1 MEFLNYFSNVFTFG
15 NILILILGT
24 VGGLLLGAAP
34 GLSPTMAVALLIP
47 FTFKMSPDQGLIML
61 GAVYTATVA
70 GGAISAILLKIPGA
84 PANIATVMDGY
95 PMAQSG
101 KSKEA
106 LHYCFISSFVG
117 GVIGILVL
125 IFFTP
130 MLANVALKFGPSH
143 MFWIAIF
150 GVTVIATLDS
160 NSIIKGLFSGALG
173 LWLATIGYDSVLG
186 VERFVFNPVFSGGIN
201 IIAALVGLF
210 AIPQV
215 LAMLEKKHNISDQ
228 FQMEKKS
235 LFKSIKYNLSRFKAL
250 IVGSVTGVIIGLIP
264 GAGGQIAGLVSYDQ
278 IKKISKN
285 KENFG
290 KGEPDGIIAAES
302 ANNAMVGPSL
312 VPLLTLGVP
321 GSPTAAVLLGG
332 LLIHGMFPGP
342 NLFTIYAETTWT
354 FINSLL
360 VAQFLM
366 LAFGLYISG
375 LAKYVIKTPVNYMA
389 AAITILA
396 IFGTYSVQHN
406 FADVM
411 VMLFLGVSMF
421 FLSKFGFTAAPI
433 VLGLIL
439 GPIAETNFS
448 QAKIIADTQNGIFD
462 YLTTGSLNLTIISL
476 CIMSILYGLFTEIK
490 KKTNDK
496 DQ

>member
-1 MEFLNYFSNVFTFG
+1 MEFLNYFSNVFTFA
-15 NILILILGT
+15 NILILVLGT
-24 VGGLLLGAAP
+24 IGGLLMGAAP

-47 FTFKMSPDQGLIML
+47 FTFKMSPEQGLIML

-95 PMAQSG
+95 PMAKNG
-101 KSKEA
+101 RSKEA
-106 LHYCFISSFVG
+106 LHYCFISSFIG

-130 MLANVALKFGPSH
+130 VLANFALKFGPSH

-160 NSIIKGLFSGALG
+160 NSILKGLFSGAMG

-186 VERFVFNPVFSGGIN
+186 VERFVFNPIFSGGIN

-215 LAMLEKKHNISDQ
+215 LSMLEDKQNKPSDQ
-228 FQMEKKS
+228 FEMEKRS
-235 LFKSIKYNLSRFKAL
+235 LYQSFIYNISRVKAL
-250 IVGSVTGVIIGLIP
+250 IVGSVSGTIIGLIP

-278 IKKISKN
+278 IKKISSN
-285 KENFG
+285 RENFG

-332 LLIHGMFPGP
+332 LLIHGMFPGA
-342 NLFTIYAETTWT
+342 NLFTVYAETTWT

-360 VAQFLM
+360 VAQFMM
-366 LAFGLYISG
+366 LIFGLYISG
-375 LAKYVIKTPVNYMA
+375 LAKYVIKTPANYMA

-406 FADVM
+406 FADVI

-439 GPIAETNFS
+439 GPIAEINFS
-448 QAKIIADTQNGIFD
+448 QAKIIADTQEGIFN
-462 YLTTGSLNLTIISL
+462 YLTSGALNLTIISL
-476 CIMSILYGLFTEIK
+476 CLISILYGVFIEIK
-490 KKTNDK
+490 KKNND
-496 DQ
+496 

>member
-1 MEFLNYFSNVFTFG
+1 MEFLDYLTNVFTFG
-15 NILILILGT
+15 NILILVLGT
-24 VGGLLLGAAP
+24 IGGLLMGAAP

-95 PMAQSG
+95 PMAKNG

-106 LHYCFISSFVG
+106 LHYCFISSFIGGLVG
-117 GVIGILVL
+117 IIIL

-130 MLANVALKFGPSH
+130 ILANFALKFGPSH

-160 NSIIKGLFSGALG
+160 NSIIKGLFSGAVG

-186 VERFVFNPVFSGGIN
+186 VERFVFNPIFSGGIN

-215 LAMLEKKHNISDQ
+215 LLMIEKKQLASDQ

-235 LFKSIKYNLSRFKAL
+235 LIDSIVYTLSRIKAL
-250 IVGSVTGVIIGLIP
+250 IVGSVSGVIIGLIP

-285 KENFG
+285 KENIG

-332 LLIHGMFPGP
+332 LLIHGMFPGA

-366 LAFGLYISG
+366 LIFGLYISG
-375 LAKYVIKTPVNYMA
+375 LAKYVIRTPSNYMA

-406 FADVM
+406 FADVI

-421 FLSKFGFTAAPI
+421 FLSKFGFTAAPM

-439 GPIAETNFS
+439 GPIAEINFS
-448 QAKIIADTQNGIFD
+448 QAKIIADTQNGIFS
-462 YLTTGSLNLTIISL
+462 YLTTGSLNLVIISL
-476 CIMSILYGLFTEIK
+476 CIISIIYGIITEVK
-490 KKTNDK
+490 KNKK
-496 DQ
+496 

>member
-1 MEFLNYFSNVFTFG
+1 MEFLDYLANVFTFG
-15 NILILILGT
+15 NILILVLGT
-24 VGGLLLGAAP
+24 IGGLLMGAAP

-95 PMAQSG
+95 PMAKNG

-106 LHYCFISSFVG
+106 LHYCFISSFIGGLVG
-117 GVIGILVL
+117 IIIL

-130 MLANVALKFGPSH
+130 ILANFALKFGPSH

-160 NSIIKGLFSGALG
+160 NSIIKGLFSGAVG

-186 VERFVFNPVFSGGIN
+186 VERFVFNPIFSGGIN

-215 LAMLEKKHNISDQ
+215 LLMIEKKQLASDQ

-235 LFKSIKYNLSRFKAL
+235 LIDSIVYTLSRIKAL
-250 IVGSVTGVIIGLIP
+250 IVGSVSGVIIGLIP

-332 LLIHGMFPGP
+332 LLIHGMFPGA

-366 LAFGLYISG
+366 LIFGLYISG
-375 LAKYVIKTPVNYMA
+375 LAKYVIRTPSNYMA

-406 FADVM
+406 FADVI

-421 FLSKFGFTAAPI
+421 FLSKFGFTAAPM

-439 GPIAETNFS
+439 GPIAEINFS
-448 QAKIIADTQNGIFD
+448 QAKIIADTQNGIFS
-462 YLTTGSLNLTIISL
+462 YLTTGSLNLVIISL
-476 CIMSILYGLFTEIK
+476 CIISIIYGIITEVK
-490 KKTNDK
+490 KNKK
-496 DQ
+496 

>member
-1 MEFLNYFSNVFTFG
+1 MEFLDYFSNVFTFG
-15 NILILILGT
+15 NILILVLGT
-24 VGGLLLGAAP
+24 IGGLLMGAAP

-95 PMAQSG
+95 PMAKNG

-117 GVIGILVL
+117 GVVGIIIL

-130 MLANVALKFGPSH
+130 LLANFALKFGPSH

-160 NSIIKGLFSGALG
+160 NSIIKGLFSGAIG

-186 VERFVFNPVFSGGIN
+186 VERFVFNPIFSGGIN

-215 LAMLEKKHNISDQ
+215 LSMIEKKQGKSDQ
-228 FQMEKKS
+228 FMMEKKS
-235 LFKSIKYNLSRFKAL
+235 LLQSIIYNLSRFKAL

-278 IKKISKN
+278 IKKLSKK

-342 NLFTIYAETTWT
+342 YLFTIYAETTWT

-360 VAQFLM
+360 IAQIMM

-375 LAKYVIKTPVNYMA
+375 LAKYVIKTPSNYMA

-406 FADVM
+406 FADVI

-448 QAKIIADTQNGIFD
+448 QAKIIADTQNGIFS
-462 YLTTGSLNLTIISL
+462 YLTTGSLNLIIISL
-476 CIMSILYGLFTEIK
+476 CIISIIYGVITEVK
-490 KKTNDK
+490 KNKK
-496 DQ
+496 W

>member
-1 MEFLNYFSNVFTFG
+1 MEFLDYLTNVFTFG
-15 NILILILGT
+15 NILILVLGT
-24 VGGLLLGAAP
+24 IGGLLMGAAP

-95 PMAQSG
+95 PMAKNG

-106 LHYCFISSFVG
+106 LHYCFISSFIGGLVG
-117 GVIGILVL
+117 IIIL

-130 MLANVALKFGPSH
+130 ILANFALKFGPSH

-160 NSIIKGLFSGALG
+160 NSIIKGLFSGAVG

-186 VERFVFNPVFSGGIN
+186 VERFVFNPIFSGGIN

-215 LAMLEKKHNISDQ
+215 LLMIEKKQLASDQ

-235 LFKSIKYNLSRFKAL
+235 LVDSIVYTLSRIKAL
-250 IVGSVTGVIIGLIP
+250 IVGSVSGVIIGLIP

-332 LLIHGMFPGP
+332 LLIHGMFPGA

-366 LAFGLYISG
+366 LIFGLYISG
-375 LAKYVIKTPVNYMA
+375 LAKYVIRTPSNYMA

-406 FADVM
+406 FADVI

-421 FLSKFGFTAAPI
+421 FLSKFGFTAAPM

-439 GPIAETNFS
+439 GPIAEINFS
-448 QAKIIADTQNGIFD
+448 QAKIIADTQNGIFS
-462 YLTTGSLNLTIISL
+462 YLTTGSLNLVIISL
-476 CIMSILYGLFTEIK
+476 CIISIIYGIITEVK
-490 KKTNDK
+490 KNKK
-496 DQ
+496 

>member
-24 VGGLLLGAAP
+24 IGGLLMGAAP

-61 GAVYTATVA
+61 GAVYTSTVA

-95 PMAQSG
+95 PMAKNG
-101 KSKEA
+101 RSKEA
-106 LHYCFISSFVG
+106 LHYCFISSFIG
-117 GVIGILVL
+117 GIIGIFVL

-130 MLANVALKFGPSH
+130 VLANFALKFGPSH

-160 NSIIKGLFSGALG
+160 NSILKGLFSGAMG

-186 VERFVFNPVFSGGIN
+186 VERFVFNPIFSGGIN

-215 LAMLEKKHNISDQ
+215 LSMLEDKQNKPSDQ
-228 FQMEKKS
+228 FEMEKRS
-235 LFKSIKYNLSRFKAL
+235 LYQSFIYNISRVKAL
-250 IVGSVTGVIIGLIP
+250 IVGSVSGTIIGLIP

-278 IKKISKN
+278 IKKISSN
-285 KENFG
+285 RENFG

-312 VPLLTLGVP
+312 VPLLTLGIP

-332 LLIHGMFPGP
+332 LLIHGMFPGA
-342 NLFTIYAETTWT
+342 NLFTVYAETTWT

-360 VAQFLM
+360 VAQFMM
-366 LAFGLYISG
+366 LIFGLYISG
-375 LAKYVIKTPVNYMA
+375 LAKYVIKTPANYMA

-406 FADVM
+406 FADVI

-439 GPIAETNFS
+439 GPIAEINFS
-448 QAKIIADTQNGIFD
+448 QAKIIADTQEGIFN
-462 YLTTGSLNLTIISL
+462 YLTSGALNLTIISL
-476 CIMSILYGLFTEIK
+476 CLISILYGVFIEIK
-490 KKTNDK
+490 KKNND
-496 DQ
+496 

>member
-1 MEFLNYFSNVFTFG
+1 MEFLNYFSNVFTFA
-15 NILILILGT
+15 NILILVLGT
-24 VGGLLLGAAP
+24 IGGLLMGAAP

-47 FTFKMSPDQGLIML
+47 FTFKMSPEQGLIML

-95 PMAQSG
+95 PMAKNG
-101 KSKEA
+101 RSKEA
-106 LHYCFISSFVG
+106 LHYCFISSFIG
-117 GVIGILVL
+117 GVIGIFVL

-130 MLANVALKFGPSH
+130 VLANFALKFGPSH

-160 NSIIKGLFSGALG
+160 NSILKGLFSGAMG

-186 VERFVFNPVFSGGIN
+186 VERFVFNPIFSGGIN

-215 LAMLEKKHNISDQ
+215 LSMLEDKQNKPSDQ
-228 FQMEKKS
+228 FEMEKRS
-235 LFKSIKYNLSRFKAL
+235 LYQSFIYNISRVKAL
-250 IVGSVTGVIIGLIP
+250 IVGSVSGTIIGLIP

-278 IKKISKN
+278 IKKISSN
-285 KENFG
+285 RENFG

-332 LLIHGMFPGP
+332 LLIHGMFPGA
-342 NLFTIYAETTWT
+342 NLFTVYAETTWT

-360 VAQFLM
+360 VAQFMM
-366 LAFGLYISG
+366 LIFGLYISG
-375 LAKYVIKTPVNYMA
+375 LAKYVIKTPANYMA

-406 FADVM
+406 FADVI

-439 GPIAETNFS
+439 GPIAEINFS
-448 QAKIIADTQNGIFD
+448 QAKIIADTQEGIFN
-462 YLTTGSLNLTIISL
+462 YLTSGALNLTIISL
-476 CIMSILYGLFTEIK
+476 CLISILYGVFIEIK
-490 KKTNDK
+490 KKNND
-496 DQ
+496 

>member
-1 MEFLNYFSNVFTFG
+1 MEFLNYFSNVFTFA
-15 NILILILGT
+15 NIVILVLGT
-24 VGGLLLGAAP
+24 IGGLLLGAAP

-47 FTFKMSPDQGLIML
+47 FTFKMSPEQGLIML

-95 PMAQSG
+95 PMAKNG
-101 KSKEA
+101 RSKEA
-106 LHYCFISSFVG
+106 LHYCFISSFIG
-117 GVIGILVL
+117 GVIGIFVL

-130 MLANVALKFGPSH
+130 VLANFALKFGPSH

-160 NSIIKGLFSGALG
+160 NSILKGLFSGAMG

-186 VERFVFNPVFSGGIN
+186 VERFVFNPIFSGGIN

-215 LAMLEKKHNISDQ
+215 LSMLEDKQNKPSDQ
-228 FQMEKKS
+228 FEMEKRS
-235 LFKSIKYNLSRFKAL
+235 LYQSFIYNISRVKAL
-250 IVGSVTGVIIGLIP
+250 IVGSVSGTIIGLIP

-278 IKKISKN
+278 IKKISSN
-285 KENFG
+285 RENFG

-332 LLIHGMFPGP
+332 LLIHGMFPGA
-342 NLFTIYAETTWT
+342 NLFTVYAETTWT

-360 VAQFLM
+360 VAQFMM
-366 LAFGLYISG
+366 LIFGLYISG
-375 LAKYVIKTPVNYMA
+375 LAKYVIKTPANYMA

-406 FADVM
+406 FADVI

-439 GPIAETNFS
+439 GPIAEINFS
-448 QAKIIADTQNGIFD
+448 QAKIIADTQEGIFN
-462 YLTTGSLNLTIISL
+462 YLTSGALNLTIISL
-476 CIMSILYGLFTEIK
+476 CLISILYGVFIEIK
-490 KKTNDK
+490 KKNND
-496 DQ
+496 

>member
-24 VGGLLLGAAP
+24 IGGLLMGAAP

-61 GAVYTATVA
+61 GAVYTSTVA

-95 PMAQSG
+95 PMAKNG
-101 KSKEA
+101 RSKEA
-106 LHYCFISSFVG
+106 LHYCFISSFIG
-117 GVIGILVL
+117 GVIGIFVL

-130 MLANVALKFGPSH
+130 VLANFALKFGPSH

-160 NSIIKGLFSGALG
+160 NSILKGLFSGAIG

-186 VERFVFNPVFSGGIN
+186 VERFVFNPIFSGGIN

-210 AIPQV
+210 AIPQA
-215 LAMLEKKHNISDQ
+215 LSMLEDKQNKPSDQ
-228 FQMEKKS
+228 FAMEKRS
-235 LFKSIKYNLSRFKAL
+235 LYQSFIYNISRVKAL
-250 IVGSVTGVIIGLIP
+250 IVGSVSGTIIGLIP

-278 IKKISKN
+278 IKKISSN
-285 KENFG
+285 RENFG

-332 LLIHGMFPGP
+332 LLIHGMFPGA
-342 NLFTIYAETTWT
+342 NLFTVYAETTWT

-360 VAQFLM
+360 VAQFMM
-366 LAFGLYISG
+366 LIFGLYISG
-375 LAKYVIKTPVNYMA
+375 LAKYVIKTPANYMA

-406 FADVM
+406 FADVI

-439 GPIAETNFS
+439 GPIAEINFS
-448 QAKIIADTQNGIFD
+448 QAKIIADTQEGIFN
-462 YLTTGSLNLTIISL
+462 YLTSGALNLIIISL
-476 CIMSILYGLFTEIK
+476 CLISILYGVFIEIK
-490 KKTNDK
+490 KKNND
-496 DQ
+496 

>member
-1 MEFLNYFSNVFTFG
+1 MEFLNYFSNVFTFA
-15 NILILILGT
+15 NILILVLGT
-24 VGGLLLGAAP
+24 IGGLLLGAAP

-47 FTFKMSPDQGLIML
+47 FTFKMSPEQGLIML

-95 PMAQSG
+95 PMAKNG
-101 KSKEA
+101 RSKEA
-106 LHYCFISSFVG
+106 LHYCFISSFIG
-117 GVIGILVL
+117 GVIGIFVL

-130 MLANVALKFGPSH
+130 VLANFALKFGPSH

-160 NSIIKGLFSGALG
+160 NSILKGLFSGAMG

-186 VERFVFNPVFSGGIN
+186 VERFVFNPIFSGGIN

-215 LAMLEKKHNISDQ
+215 LSMLEDKQNKPSDQ
-228 FQMEKKS
+228 FEMEKRS
-235 LFKSIKYNLSRFKAL
+235 LYQSFIYNISRVKAL
-250 IVGSVTGVIIGLIP
+250 IVGSVSGTIIGLIP

-278 IKKISKN
+278 IKKISSN
-285 KENFG
+285 RENFG

-332 LLIHGMFPGP
+332 LLIHGMFPGA
-342 NLFTIYAETTWT
+342 NLFTVYAETTWT

-360 VAQFLM
+360 VAQFMM
-366 LAFGLYISG
+366 LIFGLYISG
-375 LAKYVIKTPVNYMA
+375 LAKYVIKTPANYMA

-406 FADVM
+406 FADVI

-439 GPIAETNFS
+439 GPIAEINFS
-448 QAKIIADTQNGIFD
+448 QAKIIADTQEGIFN
-462 YLTTGSLNLTIISL
+462 YLTSGALNLTIISL
-476 CIMSILYGLFTEIK
+476 CLISILYGVFIEIK
-490 KKTNDK
+490 KKNND
-496 DQ
+496 

>member
-1 MEFLNYFSNVFTFG
+1 MEFLDYFSNVFTFG
-15 NILILILGT
+15 NILILVLGT
-24 VGGLLLGAAP
+24 IGGLLMGAAP

-95 PMAQSG
+95 PMAKNG

-117 GVIGILVL
+117 GVVGIIIL

-130 MLANVALKFGPSH
+130 LLANFALKFGPSH

-160 NSIIKGLFSGALG
+160 NSIIKGLFSGAIG

-186 VERFVFNPVFSGGIN
+186 VERFVFNPIFSGGIN

-215 LAMLEKKHNISDQ
+215 LSMIEKKQGKSDQ
-228 FQMEKKS
+228 FMMEKKS
-235 LFKSIKYNLSRFKAL
+235 LLQSIIYNLSRFKAL

-278 IKKISKN
+278 IKKLSKK

-342 NLFTIYAETTWT
+342 YLFTIYAETTWT

-360 VAQFLM
+360 IAQIMM

-375 LAKYVIKTPVNYMA
+375 LAKYVIKTPSNYMA

-406 FADVM
+406 FADVI

-448 QAKIIADTQNGIFD
+448 QAKIIADTQNGIFS
-462 YLTTGSLNLTIISL
+462 YLTTGSLNLIIISL
-476 CIMSILYGLFTEIK
+476 CIISIIYGVITEVK
-490 KKTNDK
+490 KNKK
-496 DQ
+496 

>member
-1 MEFLNYFSNVFTFG
+1 M
-15 NILILILGT
+15 
-24 VGGLLLGAAP
+24 GAAP

-95 PMAQSG
+95 PMAKNG

-106 LHYCFISSFVG
+106 LHYCFISSFIGGLVG
-117 GVIGILVL
+117 IIIL

-130 MLANVALKFGPSH
+130 ILANFALKFGPSH

-160 NSIIKGLFSGALG
+160 NSIIKGLFSGAIG

-186 VERFVFNPVFSGGIN
+186 VERFVFNPIFSGGIN

-215 LAMLEKKHNISDQ
+215 LSMIEKKQSASDQ

-235 LFKSIKYNLSRFKAL
+235 LIDSIIYTLSRTKAL
-250 IVGSVTGVIIGLIP
+250 IVGSVSGVIIGLIP

-332 LLIHGMFPGP
+332 LLIHGMFPGA

-360 VAQFLM
+360 VAQFMM
-366 LAFGLYISG
+366 LIIGLYISG
-375 LAKYVIKTPVNYMA
+375 LAKYVIRTPSNYMA

-406 FADVM
+406 FADVI

-421 FLSKFGFTAAPI
+421 FLSKFGFTAAPM

-448 QAKIIADTQNGIFD
+448 QAKIIADTQEGIIN
-462 YLTTGSLNLTIISL
+462 YLTTGYLNLTIISL
-476 CIMSILYGLFTEIK
+476 CIISIIYGVVSEIRRK
-490 KKTNDK
+490 KWLK
-496 DQ
+496 

>member
-1 MEFLNYFSNVFTFG
+1 MEFLNYFSNVFTFA
-15 NILILILGT
+15 NIVILVLGT
-24 VGGLLLGAAP
+24 IGGLLLGAAP

-47 FTFKMSPDQGLIML
+47 FTFKMSPEQGLIML

-95 PMAQSG
+95 PMAKNG
-101 KSKEA
+101 RSKEA
-106 LHYCFISSFVG
+106 LHYCFISSFIG
-117 GVIGILVL
+117 GVIGIFVL

-130 MLANVALKFGPSH
+130 VLANFALKFGPSH

-160 NSIIKGLFSGALG
+160 NSILKGLFSGAIG

-186 VERFVFNPVFSGGIN
+186 VERFVFNPIFSGGIN

-215 LAMLEKKHNISDQ
+215 LSMLEDKQNKSSDQ
-228 FQMEKKS
+228 FEMERKS
-235 LFKSIKYNLSRFKAL
+235 LYQSFVYNVSRVKAL
-250 IVGSVTGVIIGLIP
+250 IVGSVSGTIIGLIP

-278 IKKISKN
+278 IKKISSN
-285 KENFG
+285 RENFG

-332 LLIHGMFPGP
+332 LLIHGMFPGA
-342 NLFTIYAETTWT
+342 NLFTVYAETTWT

-360 VAQFLM
+360 VAQFMM
-366 LAFGLYISG
+366 LIFGLYISG
-375 LAKYVIKTPVNYMA
+375 LAKYVIKTPANYMA

-406 FADVM
+406 FADVI

-439 GPIAETNFS
+439 GPIAEINFS
-448 QAKIIADTQNGIFD
+448 QAKIIADTQEGIFN
-462 YLTTGSLNLTIISL
+462 YLTSGALNLTIISL
-476 CIMSILYGLFTEIK
+476 CLISILYGVFIEIK
-490 KKTNDK
+490 KKNND
-496 DQ
+496 

>member
-24 VGGLLLGAAP
+24 IGGLLMGAAP

-61 GAVYTATVA
+61 GAVYTSTVA

-95 PMAQSG
+95 PMAKNG
-101 KSKEA
+101 RSKEA
-106 LHYCFISSFVG
+106 LHYCFISSFIG
-117 GVIGILVL
+117 GVIGIFVL

-130 MLANVALKFGPSH
+130 VLANFALKFGPSH

-160 NSIIKGLFSGALG
+160 NSILKGLFSGAMG

-186 VERFVFNPVFSGGIN
+186 VERFVFNPIFSGGIN

-215 LAMLEKKHNISDQ
+215 LSMLEDKQNKPSDQ
-228 FQMEKKS
+228 FEMEKKS
-235 LFKSIKYNLSRFKAL
+235 LYQSFIYNISRVKAL
-250 IVGSVTGVIIGLIP
+250 IVGSVSGTIIGLIP

-278 IKKISKN
+278 IKKISSN
-285 KENFG
+285 RENFG

-332 LLIHGMFPGP
+332 LLIHGMFPGA
-342 NLFTIYAETTWT
+342 NLFTVYAETTWT

-360 VAQFLM
+360 VAQFMM
-366 LAFGLYISG
+366 LIFGLYISG
-375 LAKYVIKTPVNYMA
+375 LAKYVIKTPANYMA

-406 FADVM
+406 FADVI

-439 GPIAETNFS
+439 GPIAEINFS
-448 QAKIIADTQNGIFD
+448 QAKIIADTQEGIFN
-462 YLTTGSLNLTIISL
+462 YLTSGALNLTIISL
-476 CIMSILYGLFTEIK
+476 CLISILYGVFIEIK
-490 KKTNDK
+490 KKNND
-496 DQ
+496 

>member
-1 MEFLNYFSNVFTFG
+1 MEFLNYFSNVFTFA

-24 VGGLLLGAAP
+24 IGGLLLGAAP

-47 FTFKMSPDQGLIML
+47 FTFKMSPEQGLIML

-95 PMAQSG
+95 PMAKNG
-101 KSKEA
+101 RSKEA
-106 LHYCFISSFVG
+106 LHYCFISSFIG
-117 GVIGILVL
+117 GVIGIFVL

-130 MLANVALKFGPSH
+130 VLANFALKFGPSH

-160 NSIIKGLFSGALG
+160 NSILKGLFSGAMG

-186 VERFVFNPVFSGGIN
+186 VERFVFNPIFSGGIN

-215 LAMLEKKHNISDQ
+215 LSMLEDKQNKPSDQ
-228 FQMEKKS
+228 FEMEKRS
-235 LFKSIKYNLSRFKAL
+235 LYQSFIYNISRVKAL
-250 IVGSVTGVIIGLIP
+250 IVGSVSGTIIGLIP

-278 IKKISKN
+278 IKKISSN
-285 KENFG
+285 RENFG

-332 LLIHGMFPGP
+332 LLIHGMFPGA
-342 NLFTIYAETTWT
+342 NLFTVYAETTWT

-360 VAQFLM
+360 VAQFMM
-366 LAFGLYISG
+366 LIFGLYISG
-375 LAKYVIKTPVNYMA
+375 LAKYVIKTPANYMA

-406 FADVM
+406 FADVI

-439 GPIAETNFS
+439 GPIAEINFS
-448 QAKIIADTQNGIFD
+448 QAKIIADTQEGIFN
-462 YLTTGSLNLTIISL
+462 YLTSGALNLTIISL
-476 CIMSILYGLFTEIK
+476 CLISILYGVFIEIK
-490 KKTNDK
+490 KKNND
-496 DQ
+496 

>member
-1 MEFLNYFSNVFTFG
+1 MEFLNYFSNVFTFA
-15 NILILILGT
+15 NILILVLGT
-24 VGGLLLGAAP
+24 IGGLLLGAAP

-47 FTFKMSPDQGLIML
+47 FTFKMSPEQGLIML

-95 PMAQSG
+95 PMAKNG
-101 KSKEA
+101 RSKEA
-106 LHYCFISSFVG
+106 LHYCFISSFIG
-117 GVIGILVL
+117 GVIGIFVL

-130 MLANVALKFGPSH
+130 VLANFALKFGPSH

-160 NSIIKGLFSGALG
+160 NSILKGLFSGAMG

-186 VERFVFNPVFSGGIN
+186 VERFVFNPIFSGGIN

-215 LAMLEKKHNISDQ
+215 LSMLEDKQNKPSDQ
-228 FQMEKKS
+228 FEMEKRS
-235 LFKSIKYNLSRFKAL
+235 LYQSFIYNISRVKAL
-250 IVGSVTGVIIGLIP
+250 IVGSVSGTIIGLIP

-332 LLIHGMFPGP
+332 LLIHGMFPGA
-342 NLFTIYAETTWT
+342 NLFTVYAETTWT

-360 VAQFLM
+360 VAQFMM
-366 LAFGLYISG
+366 LIFGLYISG
-375 LAKYVIKTPVNYMA
+375 LAKYVIKTPANYMA

-406 FADVM
+406 FADVI

-439 GPIAETNFS
+439 GPIAEINFS
-448 QAKIIADTQNGIFD
+448 QAKIIADTQEGIFN
-462 YLTTGSLNLTIISL
+462 YLTSGALNLTIISL
-476 CIMSILYGLFTEIK
+476 CLISILYGVFIEIK
-490 KKTNDK
+490 KKNND
-496 DQ
+496 

>member
-1 MEFLNYFSNVFTFG
+1 MEFLDYFINVFTFG
-15 NILILILGT
+15 NILILALGT
-24 VGGLLLGAAP
+24 IGGLLMGAAP

-95 PMAQSG
+95 PMAKNG

-106 LHYCFISSFVG
+106 LHYCFISSFIGGLVG
-117 GVIGILVL
+117 IIIL

-130 MLANVALKFGPSH
+130 ILANFALKFGPSH

-160 NSIIKGLFSGALG
+160 NSIIKGLFSGAVG

-186 VERFVFNPVFSGGIN
+186 VERFVFNPIFSGGIN

-215 LAMLEKKHNISDQ
+215 LLMIEKKQLASDQ

-235 LFKSIKYNLSRFKAL
+235 LVDSIVYTLSRIKAL
-250 IVGSVTGVIIGLIP
+250 IVGSVSGVIIGLIP

-332 LLIHGMFPGP
+332 LLIHGMFPGA

-360 VAQFLM
+360 VAQFMM
-366 LAFGLYISG
+366 LIFGLYISG
-375 LAKYVIKTPVNYMA
+375 LAKYVIRTPSNYMA

-406 FADVM
+406 FADVI

-421 FLSKFGFTAAPI
+421 FLSKFGFTAAPM

-448 QAKIIADTQNGIFD
+448 QAKIIADTQEGIIN
-462 YLTTGSLNLTIISL
+462 YLTTGYLNLTIISL
-476 CIMSILYGLFTEIK
+476 CIISIIYGVVSEIRRK
-490 KKTNDK
+490 K
-496 DQ
+496 

>member
-24 VGGLLLGAAP
+24 IGGLLMGAAP

-95 PMAQSG
+95 PMAKNG
-101 KSKEA
+101 RSKEA
-106 LHYCFISSFVG
+106 LHYCFISSFIG
-117 GVIGILVL
+117 GVIGIFVL

-130 MLANVALKFGPSH
+130 VLANFALKFGPSH

-160 NSIIKGLFSGALG
+160 NSILKGLFSGAIG

-186 VERFVFNPVFSGGIN
+186 VERFVFNPIFSGGIN

-215 LAMLEKKHNISDQ
+215 LSMLEDKQNKSSDQ
-228 FQMEKKS
+228 FEMEKKS
-235 LFKSIKYNLSRFKAL
+235 LYQSFVYNVSRVKAL
-250 IVGSVTGVIIGLIP
+250 IVGSVSGTIIGLIP

-278 IKKISKN
+278 IKKISSN
-285 KENFG
+285 RENFG

-332 LLIHGMFPGP
+332 LLIHGMFPGA
-342 NLFTIYAETTWT
+342 NLFTVYAETTWT

-360 VAQFLM
+360 VAQFMM
-366 LAFGLYISG
+366 LIFGLYISG
-375 LAKYVIKTPVNYMA
+375 LAKYVIKTPANYMA

-406 FADVM
+406 FADVI

-439 GPIAETNFS
+439 GPIAEINFS
-448 QAKIIADTQNGIFD
+448 QAKIIADTQEGIFN
-462 YLTTGSLNLTIISL
+462 YLTSGALNLTIISL
-476 CIMSILYGLFTEIK
+476 CLISILYGVFIEIK
-490 KKTNDK
+490 KKNND
-496 DQ
+496 

>member
-1 MEFLNYFSNVFTFG
+1 MEFLDYFINVFTFG
-15 NILILILGT
+15 NILILALGT
-24 VGGLLLGAAP
+24 IGGLLMGAAP

-95 PMAQSG
+95 PMAKNG

-106 LHYCFISSFVG
+106 LHYCFISSFIGGLVG
-117 GVIGILVL
+117 IIIL

-130 MLANVALKFGPSH
+130 ILANFALKFGPSH

-160 NSIIKGLFSGALG
+160 NSIIKGLFSGAIG

-186 VERFVFNPVFSGGIN
+186 VERFVFNPIFSGGIN

-215 LAMLEKKHNISDQ
+215 LLMIEKKQLASDQ

-235 LFKSIKYNLSRFKAL
+235 LIDSIVYTLSRIKAL
-250 IVGSVTGVIIGLIP
+250 IVGSVSGVIIGLIP

-332 LLIHGMFPGP
+332 LLIHGMFPGA

-360 VAQFLM
+360 VAQFMM
-366 LAFGLYISG
+366 LIFGLYISG
-375 LAKYVIKTPVNYMA
+375 LAKYVIRTPSNYMA

-406 FADVM
+406 FADVI

-421 FLSKFGFTAAPI
+421 FLSKFGFTAAPM

-448 QAKIIADTQNGIFD
+448 QAKIIADTQEGIIN
-462 YLTTGSLNLTIISL
+462 YLTTGYLNLTIISL
-476 CIMSILYGLFTEIK
+476 CIISIIYGVVSEIRRK
-490 KKTNDK
+490 K
-496 DQ
+496 

>member
-1 MEFLNYFSNVFTFG
+1 MEFLNYFSNVFTFA

-24 VGGLLLGAAP
+24 VGGLLMGAAP

-47 FTFKMSPDQGLIML
+47 FTFHMTAEQGLIML
-61 GAVYTATVA
+61 GAVYTSTVA

-95 PMAQSG
+95 PMAKNG
-101 KSKEA
+101 RSKEA
-106 LHYCFISSFVG
+106 LHYCFISSFIG
-117 GVIGILVL
+117 GVIGIFVL

-130 MLANVALKFGPSH
+130 VLANFALKFGPSH

-160 NSIIKGLFSGALG
+160 NSILKGLFSGAMG

-186 VERFVFNPVFSGGIN
+186 VERFVFNPIFSGGIN

-215 LAMLEKKHNISDQ
+215 LSMLEDKQNKPSDQ
-228 FQMEKKS
+228 FEMEKKS
-235 LFKSIKYNLSRFKAL
+235 LYQSFIYNISRVKAL
-250 IVGSVTGVIIGLIP
+250 IVGSVSGTIIGLIP

-278 IKKISKN
+278 IKKISSN
-285 KENFG
+285 RENFG

-332 LLIHGMFPGP
+332 LLIHGMFPGA
-342 NLFTIYAETTWT
+342 NLFTVYAETTWT

-360 VAQFLM
+360 VAQFMM
-366 LAFGLYISG
+366 LIFGLYISG
-375 LAKYVIKTPVNYMA
+375 LAKYVIKTPANYMA

-406 FADVM
+406 FADVI

-439 GPIAETNFS
+439 GPIAEINFS
-448 QAKIIADTQNGIFD
+448 QAKIIADTQEGIFN
-462 YLTTGSLNLTIISL
+462 YLTSGALNLTIISL
-476 CIMSILYGLFTEIK
+476 CLISILYGVFIEIK
-490 KKTNDK
+490 KKNND
-496 DQ
+496 

>member
-24 VGGLLLGAAP
+24 IGGLLMGAAP

-95 PMAQSG
+95 PMAKNG
-101 KSKEA
+101 RSKEA
-106 LHYCFISSFVG
+106 LHYCFISSFIG
-117 GVIGILVL
+117 GVIGIFVL

-130 MLANVALKFGPSH
+130 VLANFALKFGPSH

-160 NSIIKGLFSGALG
+160 NSILKGLFSGAMG

-186 VERFVFNPVFSGGIN
+186 VERFVFNPIFSGGIN

-215 LAMLEKKHNISDQ
+215 LSMLEDKQNKPSDQ
-228 FQMEKKS
+228 FKMEKRS
-235 LFKSIKYNLSRFKAL
+235 LYQSFIYNISRVKAL
-250 IVGSVTGVIIGLIP
+250 IVGSVSGTIIGLIP

-278 IKKISKN
+278 IKKISSN
-285 KENFG
+285 RENFG

-332 LLIHGMFPGP
+332 LLIHGMFPGA
-342 NLFTIYAETTWT
+342 NLFTVYAETTWT

-360 VAQFLM
+360 VAQFMM
-366 LAFGLYISG
+366 LIFGLYISG
-375 LAKYVIKTPVNYMA
+375 LAKYVIKTPANYMA

-406 FADVM
+406 FADVI

-439 GPIAETNFS
+439 GPIAEINFS
-448 QAKIIADTQNGIFD
+448 QAKIIADTQEGIFN
-462 YLTTGSLNLTIISL
+462 YLTSGALNLTIISL
-476 CIMSILYGLFTEIK
+476 CLISILYGVFIEIK
-490 KKTNDK
+490 KKNND
-496 DQ
+496 

>member
-1 MEFLNYFSNVFTFG
+1 MEFLNYFSNVFTFA
-15 NILILILGT
+15 NIVILVLGT
-24 VGGLLLGAAP
+24 IGGLLLGAAP

-47 FTFKMSPDQGLIML
+47 FTFKMSPEQGLIML

-95 PMAQSG
+95 PMAKNG
-101 KSKEA
+101 RSKEA
-106 LHYCFISSFVG
+106 LHYCFISSFIG
-117 GVIGILVL
+117 GVIGIFVL

-130 MLANVALKFGPSH
+130 VLANFALKFGPSH

-160 NSIIKGLFSGALG
+160 NSILKGLFSGAMG

-186 VERFVFNPVFSGGIN
+186 VERFVFNPIFSGGIN

-215 LAMLEKKHNISDQ
+215 LSMLEDKQNKPSDQ
-228 FQMEKKS
+228 FEMEKRS
-235 LFKSIKYNLSRFKAL
+235 LYQSFIYNISRVKAL
-250 IVGSVTGVIIGLIP
+250 IVGSVSGTIIGLIP

-278 IKKISKN
+278 IKKISSN
-285 KENFG
+285 RENFG

-332 LLIHGMFPGP
+332 LLIHGMFPGA
-342 NLFTIYAETTWT
+342 NLFSVYAETTWT

-360 VAQFLM
+360 VAQFMM
-366 LAFGLYISG
+366 LIFGLYISG
-375 LAKYVIKTPVNYMA
+375 LAKYVIKTPANYMA

-406 FADVM
+406 FADVI

-439 GPIAETNFS
+439 GPIAEINFS
-448 QAKIIADTQNGIFD
+448 QAKIIADTQEGIFN
-462 YLTTGSLNLTIISL
+462 YLTSGALNLTIISL
-476 CIMSILYGLFTEIK
+476 CLISILYGVFIEIK
-490 KKTNDK
+490 KKNND
-496 DQ
+496 

>member
-1 MEFLNYFSNVFTFG
+1 MEFLNYFSNVFTFS
-15 NILILILGT
+15 NIVILVLGT
-24 VGGLLLGAAP
+24 IGGLLLGAAP

-47 FTFKMSPDQGLIML
+47 FTFKMSPEQGLIML

-95 PMAQSG
+95 PMAKNG
-101 KSKEA
+101 RSKEA
-106 LHYCFISSFVG
+106 LHYCFISSFIG
-117 GVIGILVL
+117 GVIGIFVL

-130 MLANVALKFGPSH
+130 VLANFALKFGPSH

-160 NSIIKGLFSGALG
+160 NSILKGLFSGAMG

-186 VERFVFNPVFSGGIN
+186 VERFVFNPIFSGGIN

-215 LAMLEKKHNISDQ
+215 LSMLEDKQNKPSDQ
-228 FQMEKKS
+228 FEMEKRS
-235 LFKSIKYNLSRFKAL
+235 LYQSFIYNISRVKAL
-250 IVGSVTGVIIGLIP
+250 IVGSVSGTIIGLIP

-278 IKKISKN
+278 IKKISSN
-285 KENFG
+285 RENFG

-332 LLIHGMFPGP
+332 LLIHGMFPGA
-342 NLFTIYAETTWT
+342 NLFTVYAETTWT

-360 VAQFLM
+360 VAQFMM
-366 LAFGLYISG
+366 LIFGLYISG
-375 LAKYVIKTPVNYMA
+375 LAKYVIKTPANYMA

-406 FADVM
+406 FADVI

-439 GPIAETNFS
+439 GPIAEINFS
-448 QAKIIADTQNGIFD
+448 QAKIIADTQEGIFN
-462 YLTTGSLNLTIISL
+462 YLTSGALNLTIISL
-476 CIMSILYGLFTEIK
+476 CLISILYGVFIEIK
-490 KKTNDK
+490 KKNND
-496 DQ
+496 

>member
-1 MEFLNYFSNVFTFG
+1 MEFIYYFENVFTFT
-15 NILILILGT
+15 NLLILVLGT
-24 VGGLLLGAAP
+24 IGGLLMGAAP

-47 FTFKMSPDQGLIML
+47 FTFRMLPEQGLIML

-70 GGAISAILLKIPGA
+70 GGAISGILLKIPGA

-95 PMAQSG
+95 PMAKNG
-101 KSKEA
+101 RSKEA
-106 LHYCFISSFVG
+106 LHYCFISSFIG
-117 GVIGILVL
+117 GVIGIFVL

-130 MLANVALKFGPSH
+130 VLANFALKFGPSH

-160 NSIIKGLFSGALG
+160 NSILKGLFSGAMG

-186 VERFVFNPVFSGGIN
+186 VERFVFNPIFSGGIN

-215 LAMLEKKHNISDQ
+215 LSMLEDKQNKPSDQ
-228 FQMEKKS
+228 FEMEKRS
-235 LFKSIKYNLSRFKAL
+235 LYQSFKYNISRVKAL
-250 IVGSVTGVIIGLIP
+250 IVGSVSGIIIGLIP

-278 IKKISKN
+278 IKKISSN
-285 KENFG
+285 RENFG

-332 LLIHGMFPGP
+332 LLIHGMFPGA
-342 NLFTIYAETTWT
+342 NLFTVYAETTWT

-360 VAQFLM
+360 VAQFMM
-366 LAFGLYISG
+366 LIFGLYISG
-375 LAKYVIKTPVNYMA
+375 LAKYVIKTPANYMA

-406 FADVM
+406 FADVI

-439 GPIAETNFS
+439 GPIAEINFS
-448 QAKIIADTQNGIFD
+448 QAKIIADTQEGIFN
-462 YLTTGSLNLTIISL
+462 YLTSGALNLTIISL
-476 CIMSILYGLFTEIK
+476 CLISILYGVFIEIK
-490 KKTNDK
+490 KKNND
-496 DQ
+496 